1 MQEVGRRRRNDTTFD
16 IILHRL
22 GETVE
27 NQTNDRFDVQL
38 RPELAP
44 PLASSQQV
52 LVRVAIVA
60 IVAAIIGAVGWGLIS
75 YYSNSEI
82 GIVAWAIGGLV
93 GVAVA
98 YMAKAQLAQ
107 NHLVIGAVC
116 AIAGVVGGKYLDYYL
131 VVRDLEREFGFSL
144 DGEVSFADTFGGYDV
159 LWFALAVLTAWTL
172 PKRMIGRFAPQPT
185 E

>member
-1 MQEVGRRRRNDTTFD
+1 M
-16 IILHRL
+16 
-22 GETVE
+22 E

-44 PLASSQQV
+44 PQATSQQV
-52 LVRVAIVA
+52 LIRVAVVA
-60 IVAAIIGAVGWGLIS
+60 IVAAIVGAVGWGLIS
-75 YYSNSEI
+75 YYSEREL

-93 GVAVA
+93 GIAVA
-98 YMAKAQLAQ
+98 YMAKTQLAQ

-116 AIAGVVGGKYLDYYL
+116 ALAGVIGGKYLDYYL
-131 VVRDLEREFGFSL
+131 VVREIEQELGISI

-159 LWFALAVLTAWTL
+159 LWFALAVITAWTL